1 MDPDPLRHRPSGRD
15 LVAGTPEAVA
25 YCRALAPLAFPD
37 GVPTAELAA
46 RVADAI
52 WRHLRDHPGPEPVV
66 WDPEDA
72 GAQRIS
78 AAFQREGLAAAFAEA
93 AAVHPPGERAR
104 LRVSSFREQLL
115 P

>member
-1 MDPDPLRHRPSGRD
+1 MDPPPLPRRPSGRD
-15 LVAGTPEAVA
+15 LLAGTPEALE
-25 YCRALAPLAFPD
+25 YCRALAPAAFPD
-37 GVPTAELAA
+37 GVPTPELAA

-52 WRHLRDHPGPEPVV
+52 WRHLRAHAGDEPVA

-72 GAQRIS
+72 DAQRIS

-93 AAVHPPGERAR
+93 AGSNPAAAPAR
-104 LRVSSFREQLL
+104 LRVSAYHEQLL